1 MARNALI
8 DSLRARAH
16 GSLGKLPG
24 RFGEKLRDLNEA
36 MGRPLASSD
45 ELAERRA
52 FEQGLA
58 SPAGAA
64 LGGEARSAAPKAAA
78 AAAAA
83 AASSA
88 AGVTTA
94 DGRVA
99 APVVVYHLDKH
110 RSQLPRLTQTLDGAD
125 IPYRILNLE
134 GDSATQGSIK
144 RDSNN
149 RKLPLVFIAGECVGG
164 RDELHALERSG
175 ELKKK
180 VWG

>member
-1 MARNALI
+1 MGSFI
-8 DSLRARAH
+8 DSLRAKAH
-16 GSLGKLPG
+16 GGLGKLPG
-24 RFGEKLRDLNEA
+24 RLGDKLRDLNEA
-36 MGRPLASSD
+36 MGRPLASQD
-45 ELAERRA
+45 ELEERRA
-52 FEQGLA
+52 FEAGVA
-58 SPAGAA
+58 APAAA
-64 LGGEARSAAPKAAA
+64 GGVAGSDGRSAATR
-78 AAAAA
+78 AAAA

-88 AGVTTA
+88 ASVTTS

-134 GDSATQGSIK
+134 GDEATQSSIR
-144 RDSNN
+144 RDADG

-164 RDELHALERSG
+164 RDELHTMEKNG
-175 ELKKK
+175 TLKKK